1 MPAPRT
7 PTWILAP
14 EMLYEIFSWTEPDP
28 DETTIPPSNTQ
39 SPWNFTRSS
48 IHVGAR
54 LTPRALEALK
64 AQLERSNAHLLNVTL
79 TSLNG
84 AALELLLDHS
94 MRWETAHLALDR
106 PMITALDRIS
116 GYLPELR
123 SFRLKYT
130 GSRAGAAAC
139 RVFETAPKLSEV
151 IIHGDPSLPLPL
163 SQLLRARV
171 GISSAPHQ
179 LGSAR
184 HLLQLSLHGL
194 PDTPATPIELPR
206 LRTLLVVDGAFLD
219 SLILPELDELLVA
232 ADCLPII
239 PMIRRSQCCLQ
250 KLCLIRC
257 STTEGRAVLAGIPT
271 LVELRWP
278 ATEKLLGRLIKH
290 PSFLPELRAM
300 WLLRFE
306 DEQFPTV
313 KLVTLMESRR
323 TPPLSLRMLN
333 FLTTTKSDA
342 TVQLEAKLRH
352 QGIDAEWF
360 NRGPSVHMHTEYT
373 NTYP

>member
-1 MPAPRT
+1 MRD
-7 PTWILAP
+7 LAP

-39 SPWNFTRSS
+39 SPWNFTR
-48 IHVGAR
+48 
-54 LTPRALEALK
+54 ALK

-79 TSLNG
+79 ASLNG

-94 MRWETAHLALDR
+94 MRWETVHIALDR

-130 GSRAGAAAC
+130 GNAAAC

-151 IIHGDPSLPLPL
+151 IIHGDPSLPLPFP
-163 SQLLRARV
+163 
-171 GISSAPHQ
+171 SSC

-206 LRTLLVVDGAFLD
+206 LRTLL
-219 SLILPELDELLVA
+219 LDELLVA
-232 ADCLPII
+232 ADCLPVI
-239 PMIRRSQCCLQ
+239 PMIRCSQCHLR
-250 KLCLIRC
+250 KLWLICC

-290 PSFLPELRAM
+290 PSFLPELRAV

-306 DEQFPTV
+306 DEQLPAI
-313 KLVTLMESRR
+313 KLVTLMESQRIL
-323 TPPLSLRMLN
+323 PL
-333 FLTTTKSDA
+333 A
-342 TVQLEAKLRH
+342 
-352 QGIDAEWF
+352 
-360 NRGPSVHMHTEYT
+360 
-373 NTYP
+373 